1 MILIDTFEYM
11 TNVNS
16 FQGSDLGKRGGTN
29 PNKDLGPA
37 GKKMYRQEGLG
48 TKKMGITVLQS
59 RLSPAGRDGRPR
71 AFKAMAGTAMFSIV
85 L

>member
-1 MILIDTFEYM
+1 
-11 TNVNS
+11 
-16 FQGSDLGKRGGTN
+16 
-29 PNKDLGPA
+29 
-37 GKKMYRQEGLG
+37 MYRQEGLG

-59 RLSPAGRDGRPR
+59 RLSPAGRDGRRPR